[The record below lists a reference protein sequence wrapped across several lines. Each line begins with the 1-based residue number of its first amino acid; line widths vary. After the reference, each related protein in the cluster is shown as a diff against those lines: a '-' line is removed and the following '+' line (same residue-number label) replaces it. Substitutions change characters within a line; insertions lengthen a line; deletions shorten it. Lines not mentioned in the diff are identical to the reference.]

1 MRLFQDVESWTKWL
15 DIYAAYKVYLVYW
28 EDFWENLENLKILSR
43 SSVSNF
49 AESKI
54 EACHDVKIISLK

>member
-1 MRLFQDVESWTKWL
+1 MKIPEGKFIW
-15 DIYAAYKVYLVYW
+15 IYGFG
-28 EDFWENLENLKILSR
+28 DFWSEDLRKFEIFKLSFL

-54 EACHDVKIISLK
+54 EACHNVKIISLK